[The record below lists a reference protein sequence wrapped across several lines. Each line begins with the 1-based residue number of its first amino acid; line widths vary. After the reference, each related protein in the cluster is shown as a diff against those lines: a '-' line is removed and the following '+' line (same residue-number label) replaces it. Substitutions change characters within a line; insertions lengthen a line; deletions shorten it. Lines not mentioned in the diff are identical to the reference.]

1 MGDKLKGRNA
11 VVTGAGRGIGKAI
24 AVGLAEEGANVVIC
38 DIGGAVDGSG
48 GDKTPADQVVD
59 ECQKH
64 GVKAVA
70 QYGDVS
76 KFADA
81 EAAVKACVSNFGRID
96 ILCNIAGI
104 DKPKM
109 IWNMTEQEW
118 DVVVAVHMKGT
129 FNFMRSAAPFMRE
142 QKFGRIINCTS
153 EAWLGGVT
161 HLNYGAAKG
170 GIVTLTWGGAQELG
184 PAGITVNAICPR
196 AKTRMT
202 DDPKVREMVVKRVEK
217 GLMDPSVLK
226 RMDREMVDPSAFA
239 KIAAFLASDDA
250 ALVNGQV
257 FLTTAITIARYSKP
271 ETVTQA
277 ENASEGPWTMD
288 MIKAAFVP
296 DKILKGYVNPAPPAP
311 PPKPEEKK

>member
-11 VVTGAGRGIGKAI
+11 VVTGAGRGIGRAI
-24 AVGLAEEGANVVIC
+24 AIALAEEGANVVVC

-48 GDKTPADQVVD
+48 GDKTLADQVVD
-59 ECQKH
+59 ECNKL
-64 GVKAVA
+64 GVKAIA

-76 KFADA
+76 RFADA
-81 EAAVKACVSNFGRID
+81 EAAVKACVDNFGGIH

-109 IWNMTEQEW
+109 IWNMSEQEW
-118 DVVVAVHMKGT
+118 DQVVGVHLKGT
-129 FNFMRSAAPFMRE
+129 FNFMRNAAPFMRD

-153 EAWLGGVT
+153 EAWMGGTT
-161 HLNYGAAKG
+161 HLNYGAAKA
-170 GIVTLTWGGAQELG
+170 GITTLTWGGAQELG

-196 AKTRMT
+196 ARTRMT

-217 GLMDPSVLK
+217 GLMDPSVLQ

-239 KIAAFLASDDA
+239 RIAAFLASDDA

-271 ETVTQA
+271 EEITRA
-277 ENASEGPWTMD
+277 ENVTDGPWTLD
-288 MIKAAFVP
+288 MIKAAFTA

-311 PPKPEEKK
+311 PKA

>member
-1 MGDKLKGRNA
+1 MGDKLKGRSA
-11 VVTGAGRGIGKAI
+11 VVTGAGRGIGRAI
-24 AVGLAEEGANVVIC
+24 AIGLAEEGANVVVC

-48 GDKTPADQVVD
+48 GDKTPADQTVD
-59 ECQKH
+59 ECKKH

-70 QYGDVS
+70 QYGNVAS
-76 KFADA
+76 FADA
-81 EAAVKACVSNFGRID
+81 EAAIKACVDNFGRID

-118 DVVVAVHMKGT
+118 DLVVGVHLKGT
-129 FNFMRSAAPFMRE
+129 FNFMRNAAPFMRE

-153 EAWLGGVT
+153 EAWMGGTT
-161 HLNYGAAKG
+161 HLNYGAAKA
-170 GIVTLTWGGAQELG
+170 GITTLTWGGAQELG

-271 ETVTQA
+271 EEITRA
-277 ENASEGPWTMD
+277 ENATEGPWTMD
-288 MIKAAFVP
+288 MIKAAFTP

-311 PPKPEEKK
+311 PKA

>member
-24 AVGLAEEGANVVIC
+24 AIALAEEGANVVVC

-59 ECQKH
+59 ECRKL
-64 GVKAVA
+64 GVKAMA

-81 EAAVKACVSNFGRID
+81 EAAVKACVDNFGGIH

-118 DVVVAVHMKGT
+118 DQVVGVHLKGT
-129 FNFMRSAAPFMRE
+129 FNFMRNAAPFMRD

-153 EAWLGGVT
+153 EAWMGGTT
-161 HLNYGAAKG
+161 HLNYGAAKA
-170 GIVTLTWGGAQELG
+170 GITTLTWGGAQELG
-184 PAGITVNAICPR
+184 PAGVTVNAICPR

-239 KIAAFLASDDA
+239 RIAAFLASDDA

-271 ETVTQA
+271 AEIAKA
-277 ENASEGPWTMD
+277 ENPTEGPWTVD
-288 MIKAAFVP
+288 MIKEAMTPAHL
-296 DKILKGYVNPAPPAP
+296 LKDYVNPAPPAP
-311 PPKPEEKK
+311 PKA

>member
-1 MGDKLKGRNA
+1 MGDKLKGRSA
-11 VVTGAGRGIGKAI
+11 VVTGAGRGIGRAI
-24 AVGLAEEGANVVIC
+24 AIGLAEEGANVVVC

-48 GDKTPADQVVD
+48 GDKTPADQTVD
-59 ECQKH
+59 ECKKH

-70 QYGDVS
+70 QYGNVS
-76 KFADA
+76 SFADA
-81 EAAVKACVSNFGRID
+81 EAAIKACVDNFGRID

-118 DVVVAVHMKGT
+118 DLVVGVHLKGT
-129 FNFMRSAAPFMRE
+129 FNFMRNAAPFMRE

-153 EAWLGGVT
+153 EAWMGGTT
-161 HLNYGAAKG
+161 HLNYGAAKA
-170 GIVTLTWGGAQELG
+170 GITTLTWGGAQELG

-271 ETVTQA
+271 EEIARA
-277 ENASEGPWTMD
+277 ENATEGPWTMD
-288 MIKAAFVP
+288 MIKTAFAP

-311 PPKPEEKK
+311 PKA

>member
-1 MGDKLKGRNA
+1 MGEKLKGRNA

-24 AVGLAEEGANVVIC
+24 AVALAEEGANVVVC

-48 GDKTPADQVVD
+48 IDKTPADQTVD
-59 ECQKH
+59 ECKKL

-81 EAAVKACVSNFGRID
+81 EAAIKACVSNFGRID

-109 IWNMTEQEW
+109 IWNMSEQEW
-118 DVVVAVHMKGT
+118 DLVVAVHLKGT
-129 FNFMRSAAPFMRE
+129 FNFLRSAAPLMRE
-142 QKFGRIINCTS
+142 QKYGRIINTTS
-153 EAWLGGVT
+153 EAWMGGVT
-161 HLNYGAAKG
+161 HLNYAAAKG
-170 GIVTLTWGGAQELG
+170 GITTLTWGAAQELG
-184 PAGITVNAICPR
+184 PAGVTVNAICPR

-217 GLMDPSVLK
+217 GLMDASVLK

-239 KIAAFLASDDA
+239 RIAAFLASDDA
-250 ALVNGQV
+250 ALINGQV
-257 FLTTAITIARYSKP
+257 FLSTAITIARYSKP
-271 ETVTQA
+271 EVVTQA
-277 ENASEGPWTMD
+277 ANPAEGPWTLD
-288 MIKAAFVP
+288 NIKAQFTA
-296 DKILKGYVNPAPPAP
+296 DKLLKGYVNPAP

>member
-24 AVGLAEEGANVVIC
+24 AVALAEEGANVVVC

-48 GDKTPADQVVD
+48 GDKTPADIVVD
-59 ECQKH
+59 ECRKL
-64 GVKAVA
+64 GVKAIA

-81 EAAVKACVSNFGRID
+81 EAAIKACVDNFGRID

-118 DVVVAVHMKGT
+118 DQVVGVHLKGT
-129 FNFMRSAAPFMRE
+129 FNFMRNAAPFMRD

-153 EAWLGGVT
+153 EAWMGGTT
-161 HLNYGAAKG
+161 HLNYGAAKA
-170 GIVTLTWGGAQELG
+170 GITTLTWGGAQELG

-226 RMDREMVDPSAFA
+226 MMDREMVDPSAFA

-250 ALVNGQV
+250 ALINGQV
-257 FLTTAITIARYSKP
+257 FLTTAITIARYSNP
-271 ETVTQA
+271 AEVTKA
-277 ENASEGPWTMD
+277 DNPTEGPWTMD
-288 MIKAAFVP
+288 MIKAEFTP
-296 DKILKGYVNPAPPAP
+296 DRLLKGYVNPTP
-311 PPKPEEKK
+311 PPKPEAKK

>member
-24 AVGLAEEGANVVIC
+24 AIALAEEGANVVVC

-59 ECQKH
+59 ECRKL
-64 GVKAVA
+64 GVKAMA

-81 EAAVKACVSNFGRID
+81 EAAIKACVESFGGVH

-109 IWNMTEQEW
+109 IWNMSEQEW
-118 DVVVAVHMKGT
+118 DQVVGVHLKGT
-129 FNFMRSAAPFMRE
+129 FNFMRNAAPFMRD

-153 EAWLGGVT
+153 EAWMGGTT
-161 HLNYGAAKG
+161 HLNYGAAKA
-170 GIVTLTWGGAQELG
+170 GITTLTWGGAQELG

-196 AKTRMT
+196 ARTRMT

-271 ETVTQA
+271 EEITRA
-277 ENASEGPWTMD
+277 ENPSEGPWTMD

-296 DKILKGYVNPAPPAP
+296 DKLLKGYKNPAPPAP
-311 PPKPEEKK
+311 PKA